1 MNNLDAGRIVLQV
14 PEAAGKTKSEIK
26 ISEDKSAFILILSCF
41 DRRSWETS
49 QESSCSGAFTA
60 MS

>member
-41 DRRSWETS
+41 DRRS
-49 QESSCSGAFTA
+49 
-60 MS
+60 